1 MFPSLKQLALHIVSI
16 HSQVHA
22 NSVSFSGTVQVS
34 ATLSGGK
41 SLLDSQSTVNGVDPA
56 IMAGINNSIAGLA
69 LPAKEKQVRSSRFYL
84 ASVIATKLS
93 RSQL

>member
-1 MFPSLKQLALHIVSI
+1 M
-16 HSQVHA
+16 
-22 NSVSFSGTVQVS
+22 QVS

-56 IMAGINNSIAGLA
+56 IMVGINNTITGLA
-69 LPAKEKQVRSSRFYL
+69 LPAKDKQVCSSSRFYL
-84 ASVIATKLS
+84 ASVIVTKLS